1 MFRSRKEGAHRR
13 PDAPTP
19 HTARASKQHDCG
31 HAKSAVGGVQYEYV
45 RSVLSRPV
53 IDVLTAVFLVAATSV
68 AVAAAAPPPLALQ
81 PAALEPGARAA
92 HHAAPASATAPS
104 ASVRIDGARRRP
116 RDASRRRPASA
127 ARPNSVR

>member
-31 HAKSAVGGVQYEYV
+31 HAKSAAGGVQYEYV

-53 IDVLTAVFLVAATSV
+53 IDVLYF
-68 AVAAAAPPPLALQ
+68 
-81 PAALEPGARAA
+81 
-92 HHAAPASATAPS
+92 
-104 ASVRIDGARRRP
+104 
-116 RDASRRRPASA
+116 
-127 ARPNSVR
+127 